1 MKTYRDQKTWQLMQK
16 YLPEHN
22 RINEKFHPTEEIW
35 PWKNNEIHLD
45 TYRKPSSKAKIILLH
60 GVGGNGRLLSF
71 IGIPLHKNGLEVI
84 ATDLPGYGYS
94 QINEEVIDYSRW
106 IDLVNDLI
114 NHELKK
120 DKRPIFLL
128 GLSAGGMLA
137 YHVACVNKK
146 VAGLI
151 VTNLLDQRMQDVRD
165 ASAIN
170 IVMSRLGVHF
180 INFLNKI
187 RGKTQLPMKLV
198 ADMKSIVNDK
208 NVLKLLLKDETSSG
222 SKVSIRFIHS
232 LMNKA
237 PKIEPEAFNLCP
249 LLLAHPERDQ
259 WTELNLSKLFFDRLN
274 TKKELKLLKNAGH
287 FPIEQPGL
295 MQLEKYTINFIEEI
309 ANQGKDMKGEM

>member
-1 MKTYRDQKTWQLMQK
+1 MKTYREQKTWQLMQK

-22 RINEKFHPTEEIW
+22 RITEKFHPTEEFW
-35 PWKNNEIHLD
+35 LWENNKIHLD
-45 TYRKPSSKAKIILLH
+45 TYRNSSSKAKVILLH

-71 IGIPLHKNGLEVI
+71 IGIPLYKNGLEVI
-84 ATDLPGYGYS
+84 APDLPGYGYS
-94 QINEEVIDYSRW
+94 QINEKVIDYSLW

-114 NHELKK
+114 NHELEK
-120 DKRPIFLL
+120 DNRPIFLL

-146 VAGLI
+146 IAGLI
-151 VTNLLDQRMQDVRD
+151 ATNLSDQRVQEVRD

-180 INFLNKI
+180 INFLNKV

-198 ADMKSIVNDK
+198 ADMKAIVNDK

-232 LMNKA
+232 LMNEA
-237 PKIEPEAFNLCP
+237 PKTEPETFNLCP
-249 LLLAHPERDQ
+249 VLLAHPEKDQ
-259 WTELNLSKLFFDRLN
+259 WTGLNLSKLFFDRLN
-274 TKKELKLLKNAGH
+274 IKKELKLLKNAGH
-287 FPIEQPGL
+287 FPIEEPGL
-295 MQLEKYTINFIEEI
+295 KQLEKYTIDFIEEI
-309 ANQGKDMKGEM
+309 ADEGKDMKGE